1 MMVTPIITTAQ
12 TVDSMPSAI
21 PERMVVAEPDKFAV
35 LTAAIRKELA
45 EAVPDLTTTK
55 GRDAIKARAAAVNAD
70 PGAFETRHR
79 SRYPGEI
86 SDRNEPGTERFQD
99 GADGLS
105 EAEGAPRT
113 GTVAKELPGTGGAI
127 PRLCH
132 EEELPVPGGN
142 AQAVGV
148 VIKKDRHR
156 GELSP
161 SVRSS

>member
-1 MMVTPIITTAQ
+1 MDGLPVTLRGLDERGDLVANSVLNPDTAVRIHPTLKQCKGIT
-12 TVDSMPSAI
+12 
-21 PERMVVAEPDKFAV
+21 E
-35 LTAAIRKELA
+35 
-45 EAVPDLTTTK
+45 
-55 GRDAIKARAAAVNAD
+55 ARAAAVNAD